1 MAEQHN
7 EEQYG
12 WEQEDTRV
20 FQLPEKPM
28 TVVYDESIARRPG
41 FSEHSARGIA
51 GAGFCTQEREK
62 RRRRRTAKRLIGSL
76 AALVIFC
83 TSMYYFLVYS
93 SIPFIEKWRTIYIET
108 AMGTM
113 THQWLATAFLPQDVI
128 DSVMNSR
135 TQVQEDMKGLSS
147 SWEKAEEEIETIDYT
162 QAIRPWS
169 ELKSEFGTYYSE
181 IEQSTLESYLANHPE
196 AIGEDGYLFID
207 EADYGDEDTGIRTT
221 RGDEVCVV
229 DTRNGIVII
238 TLQGD
243 TYYGK
248 LALVKCAG
256 QVGVAPSEYLGSSG
270 EFLETIVQNNNAI
283 LGINASG
290 FYDPDGTGNG
300 GEAYGMIF
308 SNGERLRGREGCS
321 MKVISLSEDNKL
333 NVSDKKPS
341 DAREAVQFDPVLILD
356 GDLLI
361 SGSSGWGLQPRT
373 VIGQTKDGQMM
384 MSVVDGRQVG
394 YSIGITLGDL
404 SDIFYQYGAY
414 QASNLDGGSSSIMY
428 YDGRAITSSSAADSE
443 HGRHLPDAWLVYP
456 ADRQTTSGTD
466 SE

>member
-1 MAEQHN
+1 MAEQHH
-7 EEQYG
+7 EEQNS

-28 TVVYDESIARRPG
+28 SVVYDESIARRPG

-51 GAGFCTQEREK
+51 GAGFCTRERIK
-62 RRRRRTAKRLIGSL
+62 RRRRQSAKRTVGVL

-147 SWEKAEEEIETIDYT
+147 SWTKVEQEETIDYT

-169 ELKSEFGTYYSE
+169 ELESEFGTYYSE
-181 IEQSTLESYLANHPE
+181 IDQSTMEAYLSAHPE
-196 AIGEDGYLFID
+196 AIEEDGYLFID

-221 RGDEVCVV
+221 RGDAVCVV

-238 TLQGD
+238 TLQD
-243 TYYGK
+243 DSYYGK

-256 QVGVAPSEYLGSSG
+256 QVGVAASEYLGSSG
-270 EFLETIVQNNNAI
+270 EFLETIVQDNNAI

-321 MKVISLSEDNKL
+321 MKVISLSEDDKL

-384 MSVVDGRQVG
+384 LSVVDGRQVG

-414 QASNLDGGSSSIMY
+414 QACNLDGGSSSIMY
-428 YDGRAITSSSAADSE
+428 YDGRSITRSSSADPE
-443 HGRHLPDAWLVYP
+443 HGRHIPDAWLVYP
-456 ADRQTTSGTD
+456 AGQSPSADPNG
-466 SE
+466 E